1 MFWWFMNK
9 HRVLKRVKYELFL
22 NPRKRSVKSSIV
34 IHIIQTAID
43 DYRDEIYKSI
53 SDISFNPL
61 NDSPL
66 ILHILENYH
75 LLEPYPEHRMYIK
88 KVCVP

>member
-1 MFWWFMNK
+1 MFWWFINR
-9 HRVLKRVKYELFL
+9 HRVLKRVKFELLL
-22 NPRKRSVKSSIV
+22 NPHNRSVKSSIV
-34 IHIIQTAID
+34 IHIIQNAID
-43 DYRDEIYKSI
+43 GHRDEIYKSI
-53 SDISFNPL
+53 PKVTFNPL

-75 LLEPYPEHRMYIK
+75 LLEPYPEHRRYIK